1 MYYVGLD
8 LGKRLDY
15 SAIAVVERK
24 EQEPLFDYLAWM
36 QRQYAEREGLA
47 VRYLERIQLGT
58 PYTQVV
64 ERVVKTIER
73 LRRKEKCRLVVDATG
88 MVGKCCGRRGPEQ
101 GGTLRMVSGGR
112 MRGTNR
118 QALCHRRFANL
129 NSRNTEI
136 ASALAAW
143 TRSRSSHIALP

>member
-73 LRRKEKCRLVVDATG
+73 LRRKDKCRLVVDATG
-88 MVGKCCGRRGPEQ
+88 MVGHAA
-101 GGTLRMVSGGR
+101 GGG
-112 MRGTNR
+112 
-118 QALCHRRFANL
+118 
-129 NSRNTEI
+129 SRARWDFEDGI
-136 ASALAAW
+136 ARTSAW
-143 TRSRSSHIALP
+143 YESPSSKSSAIR